1 MVNITDK
8 SDIKMIDKITEAVHD
23 DIMETRTKIVT
34 SPELYD
40 ITSLKKRIVLNVHY
54 TNTMRAE

>member
-1 MVNITDK
+1 
-8 SDIKMIDKITEAVHD
+8 MIDKITEAVHD